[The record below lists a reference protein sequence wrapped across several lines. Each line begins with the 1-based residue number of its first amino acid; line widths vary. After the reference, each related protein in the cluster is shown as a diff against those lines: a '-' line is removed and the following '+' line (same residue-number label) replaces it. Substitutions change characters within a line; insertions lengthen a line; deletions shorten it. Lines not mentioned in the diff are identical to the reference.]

1 MDKEKFRSFEDLYGI
16 KDTPSKKPANF
27 QEKARRFADDLL
39 DDAQYYSQ
47 KFNERTQ
54 DFLLDADTPIETKQ
68 ALDIVK
74 AYRQLGGPSVNII
87 PEGIQATPNNRGR
100 RLGDTPLSSIKKHQR
115 GRERLLKD
123 VVKRQPNVTSAE
135 LDIISSHFN
144 PVDME
149 LKAIK
154 DLKTDYY
161 PSLPFLE
168 SAFTPDI
175 DIKDPKGNYMSRN

>member
-74 AYRQLGGPSVNII
+74 A
-87 PEGIQATPNNRGR
+87 
-100 RLGDTPLSSIKKHQR
+100 
-115 GRERLLKD
+115 
-123 VVKRQPNVTSAE
+123 
-135 LDIISSHFN
+135 
-144 PVDME
+144 
-149 LKAIK
+149 
-154 DLKTDYY
+154 
-161 PSLPFLE
+161 
-168 SAFTPDI
+168 
-175 DIKDPKGNYMSRN
+175 